1 MKLRY
6 LVPLF
11 LPLCLS
17 VAATAA
23 VKKTSVPKEV
33 PLNLHEKV
41 AHLLDRL
48 AYGGRPGDAEKL
60 EKGGWPAVL
69 KWIDLQLHPG
79 KISDDS
85 LDQKLSAL
93 KAPSMSSLQLLA
105 SYKRPEEVAEAM
117 GIKKEDFQ
125 KNEDLKKQVREK
137 IGEDLLPEAIVQ
149 QMTSQRIIRA
159 VESRRQLQEVLA
171 DFWLNHFNIDIS
183 KGEERWLF
191 PEFEREVIRKNMF
204 GNFQNLL
211 EATAHSPAMLFYLDN
226 QNSQSAIDYSNPKK
240 GPQPRKNGGLNEN
253 YAREILELHT
263 LGVDGGY
270 TQSDVTELARILTG
284 WSIDSPRENPV
295 FKFRDRVH
303 DQGAKTFLGQKFDA
317 GHGVDE
323 GERALK
329 MIGSSPATA
338 HFISFKLARY
348 FVSDHPPQKLVDRM
362 AKVFL
367 KTHGDLPSVY
377 RELFMST
384 DFWSRAAYRAKVKKP
399 IQFAVSAIRALG
411 GELELKNDIHKVLA
425 AMGEEPYR
433 CAPPTGYKDMA
444 EVWVNPGAMV
454 SRLSFALK
462 LSSNRE
468 EGVYITLPRIDHVP
482 DDSKKLVRRVEFSLL
497 HERVSDSSEKV
508 VIREFQDESRT
519 MGDGEVRPLSLSKAS
534 GLILGS
540 PEFQRR

>member
-1 MKLRY
+1 MKLRN
-6 LVPLF
+6 LLLLGLIV
-11 LPLCLS
+11 S
-17 VAATAA
+17 MSAEAAP
-23 VKKTSVPKEV
+23 KKVHAPKEM

-60 EKGGWPAVL
+60 EKGGWPAIQQ
-69 KWIDLQLHPG
+69 WIDLQLHPE
-79 KISDDS
+79 KISDES
-85 LDQKLSAL
+85 LDRKLSNL
-93 KAPSMSSLQLLA
+93 KAPSMSSILLL
-105 SYKRPEEVAEAM
+105 STYKRPEDVAVGM

-125 KNEDLKKQVREK
+125 KNEDLKKQIREK
-137 IGEDLLPEAIVQ
+137 IGEDQLPDAIVK

-204 GNFQNLL
+204 GNFQDLL
-211 EATAHSPAMLFYLDN
+211 DATAHSPAMLFYLDN
-226 QNSQSAIDYSNPKK
+226 QASQSAVDYSNPKR
-240 GPQPRKNGGLNEN
+240 GPVPRKNGGLNEN

-303 DQGAKTFLGQKFDA
+303 DQGDKMFLGQKFEA

-329 MIGSSPATA
+329 MIGSSPSTA
-338 HFISFKLARY
+338 KFISFKLARY
-348 FVSDHPPQKLVDRM
+348 FVSDQPPPALVSRL
-362 AKVFL
+362 AKTFER
-367 KTHGDLPSVY
+367 THGNLRAVY
-377 RELFMST
+377 QELFSSPE
-384 DFWSRAAYRAKVKKP
+384 FWSRTAYRAKVKKP
-399 IQFAVSAIRALG
+399 IQFVVSSVRALG
-411 GELELKNDIHKVLA
+411 GELELKNDVHKVLA
-425 AMGEEPYR
+425 SMGEEPYR
-433 CAPPTGYKDMA
+433 CAPPTGYKDTA

-454 SRLSFALK
+454 SRLGFALK

-468 EGVYITLPRIDHVP
+468 EGVYVTLPRIDHVP

-497 HERVSDSSEKV
+497 HEKISDASESV